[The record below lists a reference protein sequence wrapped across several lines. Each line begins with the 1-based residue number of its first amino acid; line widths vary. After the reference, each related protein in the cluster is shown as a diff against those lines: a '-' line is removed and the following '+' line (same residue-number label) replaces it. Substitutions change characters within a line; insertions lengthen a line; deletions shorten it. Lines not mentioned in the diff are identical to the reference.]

1 MELRDYQQEALST
14 IHQRYEAG
22 VRNQLIVLPTGTGKT
37 VLFSAT
43 IQSWPGRA
51 LVLAHRDRLIQ
62 QAFEKVSKMIPL
74 SDLGIVKAE
83 QNRHYAPCVIASVQT
98 LARATRLV
106 KMPKFDIVIIDE
118 AHRSAAKTYGRI
130 LSQVRHANTLLLGV
144 TATPDRSDGIGLDT
158 VYDEIVYEMGLLDAI
173 ERGYLVDL
181 RAIQIQLPVDFSGV
195 HTKKNTEGVNDYS
208 LDEVASLMDASN
220 WVECV
225 TKGWR
230 ENAADRRTIAFVPR
244 VRQAYALAEHMRAQ
258 GIAATAVDGSIDPGA
273 QRAIVD
279 RFERGGLQV
288 LVNCDLFVEGADIP
302 SIDCVMMCRPTKSR
316 TIYSQ
321 AIGRGT
327 RLSPATGKTDCLIL
341 DMVGVTHRLDLCTAA
356 SLIGAARVERGE
368 SLREAKKRED
378 REAEQLELELQKF
391 EGPLQATE
399 VDLFNRE
406 RERRRNGLFEWQV
419 DRAARQAVMAIR
431 GHRYEIWR
439 PSPDGPYR
447 FADMST
453 FNGLEGQ
460 AGSWQEA
467 QARVEAAAKESLFG
481 DKDAP
486 WRRKDATPK
495 QLELLRKHKIPH
507 RDGITTGEASDLLQ
521 PLFDRWQRAK
531 SQRQAQT

>member
-1 MELRDYQQEALST
+1 MQLRDYQQEALDAICS
-14 IHQRYEAG
+14 RYDAG
-22 VRNQLIVLPTGTGKT
+22 IRNQLVVLPTGTGKT
-37 VLFSAT
+37 VLFSAA

-62 QAFEKVSKMIPL
+62 QAFDKVSKMVPL
-74 SDLGIVKAE
+74 GDLGIVKAE

-106 KMPKFDIVIIDE
+106 KMPKFDLVIIDE

-181 RAIQIQLPVDFSGV
+181 RAIQIQLPVDFSAV

-244 VRQAYALAEHMRAQ
+244 VKQAYALAEYMRSQ
-258 GIAATAVDGSIDPGA
+258 GIAAAAVDGSTDAGA
-273 QRAIVD
+273 QRATVD
-279 RFERGGLQV
+279 RFERGALQV

-327 RLSPATGKTDCLIL
+327 RLSPETGKTDCLIL
-341 DMVGVTHRLDLCTAA
+341 DMVGITNRLDLCTAA

-378 REAEQLELELQKF
+378 REAEQLELEMQKF

-406 RERRRNGLFEWQV
+406 RERRRLFEWQV
-419 DRAARQAVMAIR
+419 DRAARQAVMAVR

-453 FNGLEGQ
+453 FGGFEGQ
-460 AGSWQEA
+460 AASWYEA
-467 QARVEAAAKESLFG
+467 QERVEAAAKQVLFG

-486 WRRKDATPK
+486 WRQKDATPK
-495 QLELLRKHKIPH
+495 QLELLAKHRIPH
-507 RDGITTGEASDLLQ
+507 RDGITKGEAADLLQ
-521 PLFDRWQRAK
+521 PLFDRWARAK
-531 SQRQAQT
+531 QRRTQAAAQ